1 MDVAIPSSNTSVKDS
16 VCLRDSLPIVLR
28 KPTRTIAWENHIL
41 RNKSIIVDLFHGQLK
56 SKVTCTVCGHESVRF
71 DPFNYLSLP
80 LPMESFIH
88 IQVIVIR
95 LDGSIPV
102 KYGLRLNVDEKYSSL
117 KNALSP
123 LCGKSPQ
130 LLKLAEVAAAQI
142 KCVPSDDQKVKTLV
156 GGFLY
161 AYELP
166 ETGLG
171 EEERLSLGSMR
182 SQREAQT
189 FTAIQRA
196 IHPRNSQQTGNVN
209 TWKTL
214 VGNDSGLN
222 DTQPSSGKK
231 TNDVEHGP
239 PLSQCQTGSVE
250 VRWHPS
256 FCMPA
261 SFLCFKVWHDQRYMD
276 LKQNPPNEEEN
287 LTLASDD
294 SEQKR
299 DFHCFNPDAEPL
311 GPVNAVDTSPPSATI
326 MPNLAHATLV
336 DEMTSSGQ
344 FRQSSGN
351 SSASSSSIAGLSDL
365 DNSSSTPHG
374 FIVALHRKMIRQ
386 DVYFMSSQKTKP
398 SLFGLP
404 VIVPC
409 NDSTTHQDLYQS
421 IWVQVTRLVSPLP
434 PSESAAPNH
443 AQDCRPLYISSALTQ
458 AAPTTLFT
466 AWTTPHFMFSKP
478 SVMRVLNTVVPRSKI
493 VLTLSLPTITLPPT
507 VTHVAGTITI
517 PPTTTH
523 PVGTSTLPPR
533 LGTSS
538 GYTATHVAGTSFCS
552 TATNVAGTLSPT
564 FFLPLPTCEG
574 TDTPHL
580 CIGWAD
586 EPWDNKELGYCY
598 TTCVESPVEIHY
610 CPGLTCN
617 GKDGREIICEVS

>member
-1 MDVAIPSSNTSVKDS
+1 MTRSDSTTIHTGDARHHNIYARLNRGSYLIAGRVERWGEPNHTASDEVRTSVQSGVDIVVTS
-16 VCLRDSLPIVLR
+16 VSGVYCSGVG
-28 KPTRTIAWENHIL
+28 T
-41 RNKSIIVDLFHGQLK
+41 SQ
-56 SKVTCTVCGHESVRF
+56 
-71 DPFNYLSLP
+71 
-80 LPMESFIH
+80 
-88 IQVIVIR
+88 
-95 LDGSIPV
+95 
-102 KYGLRLNVDEKYSSL
+102 
-117 KNALSP
+117 
-123 LCGKSPQ
+123 
-130 LLKLAEVAAAQI
+130 
-142 KCVPSDDQKVKTLV
+142 CVPSDDQKVKTLV

-196 IHPRNSQQTGNVN
+196 SHPRNSQQTGNVN

-231 TNDVEHGP
+231 TNDVDHGP

-261 SFLCFKVWHDQRYMD
+261 SFLCFKNQSNVFPLLFVLTTPSRGVLILNILRAAWKKYRTQQDTISAVGILRTLITSTNLSYQRR
-276 LKQNPPNEEEN
+276 
-287 LTLASDD
+287 LTVQGNGSTGQ
-294 SEQKR
+294 EQLMSR
-299 DFHCFNPDAEPL
+299 FCPSGTAGAVINYLYVCCDIDRPL
-311 GPVNAVDTSPPSATI
+311 GDQIVGGVPDRAWPVDFDIPMCVRWFCVVLPRSPSQQANGTSPPSATI

-365 DNSSSTPHG
+365 DNSSTPHG

-443 AQDCRPLYISSALTQ
+443 AQD
-458 AAPTTLFT
+458 
-466 AWTTPHFMFSKP
+466 W
-478 SVMRVLNTVVPRSKI
+478 SKI

-507 VTHVAGTITI
+507 VTHVAGTITT

-523 PVGTSTLPPR
+523 AVGTSTLPPR

-538 GYTATHVAGTSFCS
+538 GYT
-552 TATNVAGTLSPT
+552 
-564 FFLPLPTCEG
+564 EG
-574 TDTPHL
+574 TDTHHL

-586 EPWDNKELGYCY
+586 EPWDNKEQGYCC